1 MKIIELTENQF
12 KNYSKLHS
20 ARNYFQT
27 PEYAHIGKHVI
38 YYLGFIN
45 ENDNTL
51 MAATLLLER
60 KIGNF
65 KIGYVPGSFLI
76 DYNNDNLLKD
86 FIKALKDY
94 LKKKKYVY
102 LTSNHLSTYKMF
114 NKNNEII
121 YYDTNIIKILDELGF
136 IKTNKYPIRNVV
148 LETERTPNETYK
160 LFNLNTKRN
169 ITTSTKRAINIYM
182 DDTNNIEPLLKLNNS
197 INKNKLVD
205 TIKNFNTDN
214 VQAEIYYAKINPEQ
228 YVNNYRFLLKE
239 EDYKNDMLNEKIQ
252 NFNIKKTNSLI
263 NKKMNSDK
271 KKTKYQN
278 EIIKATNLY
287 TKYPNEVIIGGILI
301 IKNNREDIKEFFDD
315 SNFLLQFQA

>member
-1 MKIIELTENQF
+1 MLQ
-12 KNYSKLHS
+12 
-20 ARNYFQT
+20 
-27 PEYAHIGKHVI
+27 
-38 YYLGFIN
+38 
-45 ENDNTL
+45 
-51 MAATLLLER
+51 
-60 KIGNF
+60 
-65 KIGYVPGSFLI
+65 
-76 DYNNDNLLKD
+76 
-86 FIKALKDY
+86 Y

-114 NKNNEII
+114 NKNNEIM

-169 ITTSTKRAINIYM
+169 ITTSTRRSINIYM

-197 INKNKLVD
+197 INKNKLAD
-205 TIKNFNTDN
+205 TIKYFNTDN
-214 VQAEIYYAKINPEQ
+214 VKTEIYYAKINPEQ

-263 NKKMNSDK
+263 NKN
-271 KKTKYQN
+271 
-278 EIIKATNLY
+278 
-287 TKYPNEVIIGGILI
+287 
-301 IKNNREDIKEFFDD
+301 IKNITN
-315 SNFLLQFQA
+315 